1 MPVFKRRELIPIIQT
16 IIVTKGN
23 NLTLAE
29 RNMLFN
35 ACCYA
40 SVSTNEIIKCFIRK
54 HMDLFEPYL
63 PLLAQQQQQQQGQV
77 NYFMHLASMIEC
89 KKLLEEMAAEMAA
102 NEAIQSATSKAKTA
116 EK

>member
-1 MPVFKRRELIPIIQT
+1 MPVFTRRELIPIIQT

-35 ACCYA
+35 ACCFA

-63 PLLAQQQQQQQGQV
+63 PILAQQQNQV
-77 NYFMHLASMIEC
+77 NFMHLTSMIEC

-102 NEAIQSATSKAKTA
+102 NEAIQSATANAKTA
-116 EK
+116 KK